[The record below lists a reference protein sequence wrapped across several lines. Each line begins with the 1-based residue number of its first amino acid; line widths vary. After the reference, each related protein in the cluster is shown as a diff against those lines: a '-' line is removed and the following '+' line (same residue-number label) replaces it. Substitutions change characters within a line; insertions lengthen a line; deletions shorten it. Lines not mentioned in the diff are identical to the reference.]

1 MQKFITRSRKE
12 TQNVARLFAKTLHTQ
27 TLLCLSGNLGS
38 GKTTFTQ
45 GVLDFFGA
53 EPPYTSPT
61 FSLIK
66 EYPLP
71 KTKNGISSLYHID
84 VYRIASSDILSL
96 GWDELIQK
104 PHSLILL
111 EWPENVSE
119 YIPKT
124 ALFLTFSHPQNPQD
138 KDTRIITLPNN
149 LPKDIVSTI
158 NDTSL
163 NHPS

>member
-1 MQKFITRSRKE
+1 MKNFTTFSHKE
-12 TQNVARLFAKTLHTQ
+12 TQNLARLFAETIHTK
-27 TLLCLSGNLGS
+27 TLLCLSGDLGS

-45 GVLDFFGA
+45 GMLEFFGA

-71 KTKNGISSLYHID
+71 EIKNGISSLYHID
-84 VYRIASSDILSL
+84 TYRITSSDILSL
-96 GWDELIQK
+96 GWEELLQK
-104 PHSLILL
+104 PQTLILL

-124 ALFLTFSHPQNPQD
+124 ALFLSFSHPQNPHD
-138 KDTRIITLPNN
+138 KDTRFITLPNN
-149 LPKDIVSTI
+149 LPKDIASTT
-158 NDTSL
+158 NDSPLHHSL
-163 NHPS
+163 